1 MSNYLAILGVI
12 TYICNLSFASAK
24 RPCLEADRPIGKS
37 LPRGRER
44 KFAGVPAADALVR
57 KHICK
62 YKIFKDMKTSKKDSY
77 LTPQAFSLPLEP
89 EDVIAASGNIE
100 DYTNEDFNWED

>member
-1 MSNYLAILGVI
+1 MNMP
-12 TYICNLSFASAK
+12 NK
-24 RPCLEADRPIGKS
+24 E
-37 LPRGRER
+37 
-44 KFAGVPAADALVR
+44 
-57 KHICK
+57 
-62 YKIFKDMKTSKKDSY
+62 SY